1 MTVRD
6 ILKQKGPQV
15 YTIGDEKKVA
25 DAIEV
30 LVNNNIGSLLVLNT
44 NGKIV
49 GIITERDV
57 LNLSH
62 KLPDGF
68 RSVNVNEV
76 MTKDVIVAEPDDEM
90 DYIEAVMTE
99 NHIRH
104 LPIIEN
110 KVLVGMISIGDI
122 VKNQIQKF
130 RSENK
135 YLMDYISGNVK

>member
-1 MTVRD
+1 M
-6 ILKQKGPQV
+6 LKEKGPQV
-15 YTIGDEKKVA
+15 YTIGDEKTVA
-25 DAIEV
+25 DAIEI
-30 LVNNNIGSLLVLNT
+30 LVNNNIGALLVLNAG
-44 NGKIV
+44 GKIS

-68 RSVNVNEV
+68 RNVKVKDV
-76 MTKDVIVAEPDDEM
+76 MTKKVIVAEPDDEM
-90 DYIEAVMTE
+90 DYIESVMTE
-99 NHIRH
+99 NRIRH

-130 RSENK
+130 RHENK